1 MEEQVIQETPVAT
14 PDQPVAEQSD
24 LSAQLEALKAQNF
37 KLIGENRKSTESKE
51 QLQRKLDEISR
62 SQKEAL
68 TEKMAESGEFKT
80 LWEEANKTAQD
91 KQQQIADLERQL
103 QDLRVSN
110 ETAAMQTSALSAIS
124 QAGAINAQ
132 QMLQLVQ
139 NGLKKSE
146 DGSVKVLD
154 GGVEQDLGVYLA
166 KLKNPG
172 SGFEHHFKPSTQ
184 AGMGAKPS
192 TGTAGAAGIAN
203 PWLEGSINLT
213 RQMTLDNTEPELAA
227 VLRREAGKQSPWD
240 TISKSV
246 TWNSSKPQL

>member
-1 MEEQVIQETPVAT
+1 VVSPE
-14 PDQPVAEQSD
+14 QPVAATETPAVDVSAYEQ
-24 LSAQLEALKAQNF
+24 QIQALKVRASEAEDKFQGI
-37 KLIGENRKSTESKE
+37 KG
-51 QLQRKLDEISR
+51 KLDDVYKKQDDQR
-62 SQKEAL
+62 R
-68 TEKMAESGEFKT
+68 KT
-80 LWEEANKTAQD
+80 LEDQGQWKDLWEEANKTAQE

-103 QDLRVSN
+103 QELRVSN

-213 RQMTLDNTEPELAA
+213 KQMALDATDPDLAA
-227 VLRREAGKQSPWD
+227 VLRREAGK
-240 TISKSV
+240 
-246 TWNSSKPQL
+246 

>member
-1 MEEQVIQETPVAT
+1 MASS
-14 PDQPVAEQSD
+14 DQPVAETAPSTPAVD
-24 LSAQLEALKAQNF
+24 VSAYEQQIQALKLRANEAEEKFQGV
-37 KLIGENRKSTESKE
+37 KG
-51 QLQRKLDEISR
+51 KLDDVYKKQDDQR
-62 SQKEAL
+62 R
-68 TEKMAESGEFKT
+68 KT
-80 LWEEANKTAQD
+80 LEDQGQWKDLWEEANKTAQE
-91 KQQQIADLERQL
+91 KQQQIGELERQL
-103 QDLRVSN
+103 QELRSSN

-124 QAGAINAQ
+124 QAGAINAE

-213 RQMTLDNTEPELAA
+213 KQMALDASDPDLAA
-227 VLRREAGKQSPWD
+227 VLRREAGK
-240 TISKSV
+240 
-246 TWNSSKPQL
+246 

>member
-1 MEEQVIQETPVAT
+1 MAAPE
-14 PDQPVAEQSD
+14 QPVAETATSTPAVD
-24 LSAQLEALKAQNF
+24 VSAYEQQIQALKVRASEAEDKFQGI
-37 KLIGENRKSTESKE
+37 KG
-51 QLQRKLDEISR
+51 KLDDVYKKQDDQR
-62 SQKEAL
+62 R
-68 TEKMAESGEFKT
+68 KT
-80 LWEEANKTAQD
+80 LEDQGQWKDLWEEANKTAQE
-91 KQQQIADLERQL
+91 KQQEIGELERQL
-103 QDLRVSN
+103 QELRVSN

-213 RQMTLDNTEPELAA
+213 KQMALDVSDPDLAA
-227 VLRREAGKQSPWD
+227 VLKREAGK
-240 TISKSV
+240 
-246 TWNSSKPQL
+246 

>member
-14 PDQPVAEQSD
+14 PEQPVAETATPAVD
-24 LSAQLEALKAQNF
+24 ASAYEQQIQALKVRANEAEDKFQGI
-37 KLIGENRKSTESKE
+37 KG
-51 QLQRKLDEISR
+51 KLDDVYKKQDDQR
-62 SQKEAL
+62 R
-68 TEKMAESGEFKT
+68 KT
-80 LWEEANKTAQD
+80 LEDQGQWKDLWEEANKTAQD
-91 KQQQIADLERQL
+91 KQDRIGELERQL
-103 QDLRVSN
+103 QELRVSN

-154 GGVEQDLGVYLA
+154 GGVEQDLNVYLA

-213 RQMTLDNTEPELAA
+213 KQMALDATDPDLAA
-227 VLRREAGKQSPWD
+227 VLRREAGK
-240 TISKSV
+240 
-246 TWNSSKPQL
+246 

>member
-14 PDQPVAEQSD
+14 PEQPVAETATSTPAVD
-24 LSAQLEALKAQNF
+24 ASAYEQQIQALK
-37 KLIGENRKSTESKE
+37 NRASEAEDKFQGIKG
-51 QLQRKLDEISR
+51 KLDDVYKKQDDQR
-62 SQKEAL
+62 R
-68 TEKMAESGEFKT
+68 KT
-80 LWEEANKTAQD
+80 LEDQGQWKDLWEEANKTAQE
-91 KQQQIADLERQL
+91 KQQQIGELERQL

-192 TGTAGAAGIAN
+192 TGTAGAVGIAN

-227 VLRREAGKQSPWD
+227 VLRREAGK
-240 TISKSV
+240 
-246 TWNSSKPQL
+246 

>member
-1 MEEQVIQETPVAT
+1 MEEQVIQEMPVAT
-14 PDQPVAEQSD
+14 PDQPVAETATSTPAVD
-24 LSAQLEALKAQNF
+24 VSAYEQQIQALKVRASEAEDKFQGI
-37 KLIGENRKSTESKE
+37 KG
-51 QLQRKLDEISR
+51 KLDDVYKKQDDQR
-62 SQKEAL
+62 R
-68 TEKMAESGEFKT
+68 KT
-80 LWEEANKTAQD
+80 LEDQGQWKDLWEEANKTAQE
-91 KQQQIADLERQL
+91 KQQEIGELERQL
-103 QDLRVSN
+103 QELRVSN

-213 RQMTLDNTEPELAA
+213 KQMALDVSDPDLAA
-227 VLRREAGKQSPWD
+227 VLKREAGK
-240 TISKSV
+240 
-246 TWNSSKPQL
+246 

>member
-1 MEEQVIQETPVAT
+1 MEEQVIQETPVAA
-14 PDQPVAEQSD
+14 PEQPVAETATSTPAVD
-24 LSAQLEALKAQNF
+24 VSAYEQQIQALKVRASEAEDKFQGI
-37 KLIGENRKSTESKE
+37 KG
-51 QLQRKLDEISR
+51 KLDDVYKKQDDQR
-62 SQKEAL
+62 R
-68 TEKMAESGEFKT
+68 KT
-80 LWEEANKTAQD
+80 LEDQGQWKDLWEEANKTAQD

-103 QDLRVSN
+103 QELRVSN

-213 RQMTLDNTEPELAA
+213 KQMALDASDPDLAA
-227 VLRREAGKQSPWD
+227 VLRREAGK
-240 TISKSV
+240 
-246 TWNSSKPQL
+246 

>member
-1 MEEQVIQETPVAT
+1 MAT
-14 PDQPVAEQSD
+14 PDQPVAATETPAIDSSVYEQQIK
-24 LSAQLEALKAQNF
+24 AEKARAEEAEGKF
-37 KLIGENRKSTESKE
+37 
-51 QLQRKLDEISR
+51 QRIKDKMNALDEKMR
-62 SQKEAL
+62 SERQKTLEDQGQW
-68 TEKMAESGEFKT
+68 KP
-80 LWEEANKTAQD
+80 LWEEANKTAQE
-91 KQQQIADLERQL
+91 KQQQIAELERQL
-103 QDLRVSN
+103 QELRVSN
-110 ETAAMQTSALSAIS
+110 ETAAMQTSALAAIS

-213 RQMTLDNTEPELAA
+213 KQMALDATDPDLAA
-227 VLRREAGKQSPWD
+227 VLRREAGK
-240 TISKSV
+240 
-246 TWNSSKPQL
+246 

>member
-1 MEEQVIQETPVAT
+1 MASPE
-14 PDQPVAEQSD
+14 QPVAATETPAIDSSVYEQQIK
-24 LSAQLEALKAQNF
+24 AEKARAEEAEGKF
-37 KLIGENRKSTESKE
+37 
-51 QLQRKLDEISR
+51 QRIKDKMNALDEKMR
-62 SQKEAL
+62 SERQKTLEDQGQW
-68 TEKMAESGEFKT
+68 KP

-103 QDLRVSN
+103 QELRVSN
-110 ETAAMQTSALSAIS
+110 ETAAMQTSALAAIS

-139 NGLKKSE
+139 SGLKKSE

-154 GGVEQDLGVYLA
+154 GGIEQDLGVYLA

-192 TGTAGAAGIAN
+192 TGTAGAVGMAN
-203 PWLEGSINLT
+203 PYSDATSNLT
-213 RQMTLDNTEPELAA
+213 QRMMLEETNPDLAA
-227 VLRREAGKQSPWD
+227 VLKREAGK
-240 TISKSV
+240 
-246 TWNSSKPQL
+246 

>member
-1 MEEQVIQETPVAT
+1 VAA
-14 PDQPVAEQSD
+14 PEQPVAETATSTPAVD
-24 LSAQLEALKAQNF
+24 VSAYEQQIQALKVRASEAEDKFQGI
-37 KLIGENRKSTESKE
+37 KG
-51 QLQRKLDEISR
+51 KLDDVYKKQDDQR
-62 SQKEAL
+62 R
-68 TEKMAESGEFKT
+68 KT
-80 LWEEANKTAQD
+80 LEDQGQWKDLWEEANKTAQD

-103 QDLRVSN
+103 QELRTSN

-124 QAGAINAQ
+124 QAGAINAE

-213 RQMTLDNTEPELAA
+213 KQMALDASDPDLAA
-227 VLRREAGKQSPWD
+227 VLRREAGK
-240 TISKSV
+240 
-246 TWNSSKPQL
+246 